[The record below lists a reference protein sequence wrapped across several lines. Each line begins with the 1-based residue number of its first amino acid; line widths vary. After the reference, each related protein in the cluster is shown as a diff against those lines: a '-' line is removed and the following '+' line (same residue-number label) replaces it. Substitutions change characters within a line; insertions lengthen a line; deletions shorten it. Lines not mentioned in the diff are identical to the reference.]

1 VGQSKSHLP
10 RQGRLARLP
19 RGRLVASPQDI
30 GDHSKIEP
38 GSPWALVLTFSE
50 AAVEAYKS
58 VKRAHRR
65 GSTRPI
71 ESRTSVRATKK
82 LGPIWAGS
90 CVFGLA
96 RKADK
101 GVYSLARFCCGS
113 AQRVVGTRR
122 EVDHKQGTHS
132 HLSVDQEDAAGLFRH
147 GPQSRLGPGTR
158 TCQSAV
164 VRVLIVGQIRSSMVS
179 KSVTLF
185 RQQLTSSRSMF
196 VEIAVTAER

>member
-1 VGQSKSHLP
+1 MICSQAPSVTVGQSKSHLP

-38 GSPWALVLTFSE
+38 GSPWALVLAFSE
-50 AAVEAYKS
+50 AAAEEYKS
-58 VKRAHRR
+58 FKKAPRL

-71 ESRTSVRATKK
+71 ESRTSVRAMKK
-82 LGPIWAGS
+82 LGSIWVGS
-90 CVFGLA
+90 CVFCLA

-122 EVDHKQGTHS
+122 EVDHKQGTHATFRLTKKTRLAFSDMDPS
-132 HLSVDQEDAAGLFRH
+132 HGLAQAR
-147 GPQSRLGPGTR
+147 GLVSPQ
-158 TCQSAV
+158 
-164 VRVLIVGQIRSSMVS
+164 
-179 KSVTLF
+179 LF
-185 RQQLTSSRSMF
+185 VCS
-196 VEIAVTAER
+196 